1 MKKLIIYT
9 GLIFFFFGCS
19 DFLDTE
25 PVTTKVVEN
34 YYKTVEDAEQALA
47 AAYSALYGTQDGF
60 WMGISF
66 VSSEIRS
73 DDRLAGGAVGDV
85 EGTKQSNFD
94 TDGSDTWRHIWK
106 GDYIGIYRCNIL
118 LENLVG
124 VSWDSDEQRAK
135 YEGETRFLRAYYYF
149 ELARLFENVPLILE
163 TAPGNPPQATPSE
176 TYAQIASDLK
186 QAIELLPA
194 EPFSSSNTENI
205 GHVTKWAAQALMGR
219 VFLFYTGMYDQ
230 ETLPLPDNGNITKN
244 EVIAWIDECANTS
257 VSGHALISDFRNI
270 WPYAYGSGKGYKY
283 ATDNNLQW
291 IGEDG
296 ANTETVFAIKY
307 STLAN
312 WWQYGGG
319 VAENW
324 SNGAMQFFG
333 WRLKEPYDCMPF
345 GTGYG
350 VGTVNPD
357 LYAEWDD
364 MDIRKKGSILKVDDP
379 EEGVYGYST
388 ETVDQQKHETG
399 FWAKKYMPV
408 YVEASDGSIVHMT
421 ESLYGVHKGRT
432 LENVQDLVIIRFADV
447 LLMGAELG
455 SSHAQEYLDA
465 VRSRAGLP
473 SVPVTLENIKKERRH
488 ELAFEGLRLFDLMRW
503 GDLESAVAQVKDI
516 PVTNNGVPATV
527 TKTYRPETR
536 GFLQIPWTQISL
548 SNGVLKQNPG
558 WEK

>member
-1 MKKLIIYT
+1 MKKLIIYI
-9 GLIFFFFGCS
+9 GFIFFFFGCS
-19 DFLDTE
+19 DFLETE
-25 PVTTKVVEN
+25 PMTTKVIEN
-34 YYKTVEDAEQALA
+34 YYKTVKDAEQALA

-60 WMGISF
+60 WLGISF

-85 EGTKQSNFD
+85 EITKQSNFD

-118 LENLVG
+118 LENLNKIA
-124 VSWDSDEQRAK
+124 WDSEKQRSK

-149 ELARLFENVPLILE
+149 ELARFFENVPLVL
-163 TAPGNPPQATPSE
+163 TSAPANLPQSKPE
-176 TYAQIASDLK
+176 EIYAQIALDLK
-186 QAIELLPA
+186 RAIELLPNVA
-194 EPFSSSNTENI
+194 YSSSNKDDL

-219 VFLFYTGMYDQ
+219 VFLFYTGLYQ
-230 ETLPLPDNGNITKN
+230 KETLPLPENGYISKS
-244 EVIAWIDECANTS
+244 EVVAWIDSCANTGI
-257 VSGHALISDFRNI
+257 SGHSLIPDFRNL

-291 IGEDG
+291 VGEDG
-296 ANTETVFAIKY
+296 ANTETIFAIKY

-319 VAENW
+319 VSENW
-324 SNGAMQFFG
+324 SNGAMTFFG
-333 WRLKEPYDCMPF
+333 WRLKKPYASMPF

-350 VGTVNPD
+350 VGPVNPN
-357 LYAEWDD
+357 LYNEWDD

-379 EEGVYGYST
+379 DEGVFGYST
-388 ETVDQQKHETG
+388 ETVDQQKDETG
-399 FWAKKYMPV
+399 FWSKKYMPV
-408 YVEASDGSIVHMT
+408 YVKTNDGSIVHMT
-421 ESLYGVHKGRT
+421 ESLYGVHKGRV

-465 VRSRAGLP
+465 VRSRAGLS

-488 ELAFEGLRLFDLMRW
+488 ELAFEGIRLFDLMRW
-503 GDLESAVAQVKDI
+503 GDLEAAVAQVKDI
-516 PVTNNGVPATV
+516 PVTNNGVPGTV
-527 TKTYRPETR
+527 TKTYRPESR
-536 GFLQIPWTQISL
+536 GFLQIPWSQISL

-558 WEK
+558 W